1 MSRPRIAIIAS
12 IGLMVLVVAGY
23 FALGSAQASHWDT
36 STTYRLR
43 NIQHAILIAGALL
56 DEMPPTILALI
67 WRNDLSPEILFT
79 YRSERSPA
87 DVHIG
92 NTSLQAFLDLP
103 WDEARSFV
111 LGIETES
118 EWELVGDFLVGRSI
132 WRDNDSPPNLV
143 EGISVTCPFHKA
155 QRAIIYADRSVELI
169 VGTAWISTQNQL
181 RSELGLSPIP
191 ELP

>member
-43 NIQHAILIAGALL
+43 NIQNAILIAGALL

-155 QRAIIYADRSVELI
+155 QRAIIYADRSVEFI

>member
-36 STTYRLR
+36 STASRLR
-43 NIQHAILIAGALL
+43 QLHQSIIVADFHY
-56 DEMPPTILALI
+56 DEMPPTIAALN
-67 WRNDLSPEILFT
+67 WGGYFTPELLFT

-155 QRAIIYADRSVELI
+155 QRAIIYADRSVEFI

>member
-36 STTYRLR
+36 STASRLR

-155 QRAIIYADRSVELI
+155 QRAIIYADRSVEFI

>member
-155 QRAIIYADRSVELI
+155 QRAIIYADRSVEFI